1 MRVGH
6 IKVVGAVGD
15 GSICKW
21 MSDLIGGLGAF
32 EAELV
37 TLIEDLRREKLS
49 PPAPTKT
56 VPVPVPERF
65 QPEKL
70 HGGHSAH

>member
-6 IKVVGAVGD
+6 IRVVGAVGD

-21 MSDLIGGLGAF
+21 MSDLIGGLEAF

-49 PPAPTKT
+49 PAQPVTELPFVEALKTENYPASQSVRT
-56 VPVPVPERF
+56 
-65 QPEKL
+65 
-70 HGGHSAH
+70 